1 MRYHPNHI
9 SAATQYPTW
18 GRFAFNLFLF
28 CQPPVCGFAVIIF

>member
-18 GRFAFNLFLF
+18 GRFALSLLLL
-28 CQPPVCGFAVIIF
+28 CLYPVFGFAVIIF